1 MKLLRVTARNFKNCK
16 DNYTIDFTTR
26 AKKTSEDK
34 LYELQEI
41 APNLFTYNTM
51 AFVGKNAS
59 GKTTAIDLIVCCHYI
74 LSNFHF
80 ESTRYSVDNT
90 ELDIYFYHEGN
101 IYRYT
106 TVLKE
111 NKTILKNGKPDAK
124 KAEFTNEHIYRKIYT
139 SSKAGKIFCDDGFE
153 EMDKFTDLPA
163 DTSKI
168 FFILREERHE
178 AFYFDSNDDDFIS
191 YRFLFAYMR
200 LYDVPSELFYK
211 VLSIFDE
218 NIKELDITEDE
229 NFRINYNGVEETKS
243 AEELMWFLSS
253 GTTKGMILYTL
264 MIISLTKGCDLI
276 IDEVENHFHKTLV
289 ENMISLYKDPTVN
302 KNNATLIFTTHYC
315 ELLDLFGRK
324 DNIWIAKSDEKV
336 YLQNMH
342 DVYKENNIRPE
353 LLKSKQ
359 FYNNTFDTAVNY
371 KALMDFK
378 RELMK

>member
-16 DNYTIDFTTR
+16 DDYTIDFTAK
-26 AKKTSEDK
+26 AKKSSEDK
-34 LYELQEI
+34 MYELQEI

-59 GKTTAIDLIVCCHYI
+59 GKTTAIDLIICCHRI
-74 LSNFHF
+74 LSTFHF
-80 ESTRYSVDNT
+80 ESTRFSVDST
-90 ELDIYFYHEGN
+90 ELDIYFYHDGS

-124 KAEFTNEHIYRKIYT
+124 KAEFTNEHIYRKVYT
-139 SSKAGKIFCDDGFE
+139 SSKSNKIFDDDGFE
-153 EMDKFTDLPA
+153 EMNEFTDLPA

-168 FFILREERHE
+168 FFILREKNHE
-178 AFYFDSNDDDFIS
+178 AFYFDSNDEDFIS
-191 YRFLFAYMR
+191 YRILFVYMK
-200 LYDVPSELFYK
+200 LYDVPFGLFCR
-211 VLSIFDE
+211 VLPIFDE

-264 MIISLTKGCDLI
+264 MIISLTKGSDLI
-276 IDEVENHFHKTLV
+276 IDEIENHFHKTLV
-289 ENMISLYKDPTVN
+289 ENMISLYKDPSIN

-371 KALMDFK
+371 EALMNLK